1 MKLEK
6 SREELLKAW
15 LQKYSIQFN
24 DLELFDLALTHPSW
38 QKDIDKNNERLAF
51 LGDAVLNLF
60 FAKILYTELPEK
72 EKGSLTEMR
81 KEKVNREFL
90 AKIGKLKK
98 IEDIIQM
105 RGVRND
111 GLQKVIGEA
120 IEAVIGALFLDKGW
134 QNTKLILKS
143 FFGGNDFSDL
153 FID

>member
-15 LQKYSIQFN
+15 LHKYGIQFN
-24 DLELFDLALTHPSW
+24 DLELFNLALTHPSW
-38 QKDIDKNNERLAF
+38 QKDIDNNNERLAF
-51 LGDAVLNLF
+51 LGDAVLDLF
-60 FAKILYTELPEK
+60 FAEMLYIEFPEK
-72 EKGSLTEMR
+72 DKGSLTEMR
-81 KEKVNREFL
+81 KDKVKREFL

-134 QNTKLILKS
+134 QNTNLILKS